1 MRRVLVTGASRGLGL
16 EFVRQYLAAGDQVTA
31 ACRQPGTAAALRGLS
46 PDAADRL
53 SVIQLDVTDP
63 ASVSRAATEHAQ
75 GELDLLINCAGVM
88 GRHNDALGTIDYG
101 EWLQV
106 LNVNLLGPAR
116 MCEAFLPRLV
126 QASHPVVVSIT
137 SGMGSLADN
146 SSGGYI
152 AYRTSKAALNML
164 MRSAAI
170 DLKSRGVTCVLVNP
184 GWVKTDMGG
193 PGATLTAT
201 QSVASMR
208 RLIAKLGPQD
218 SGRFFNYDGLEYP
231 W

>member
-1 MRRVLVTGASRGLGL
+1 MPSVLVTGANRGLGL
-16 EFVRQYLAAGDQVTA
+16 EFVRQYLADGDEVIA
-31 ACRQPGTAAALRGLS
+31 ACREPAVATSLRSLSSATAG
-46 PDAADRL
+46 RL
-53 SVIQLDVTDP
+53 SVIELDVTDP
-63 ASVSRAATEHAQ
+63 VSVRRAAERTERD
-75 GELDLLINCAGVM
+75 LDILINCAGVM
-88 GRHNDALGTIDYG
+88 GARHQTLGSIDY
-101 EWLQV
+101 EDWLQV
-106 LNVNLLGPAR
+106 LKVNLLGPAR
-116 MCEAFLPRLV
+116 MCEAFLPRLA
-126 QASHPVVVSIT
+126 QAGRPLVVSIT

-170 DLKSRGVTCVLVNP
+170 DLQPRGVSCVLVNP

-201 QSVASMR
+201 QSVTAMR

-218 SGRFFNYDGLEYP
+218 SGRFFNYDGREYP